1 VEHHLLGVAL
11 NRDLILIRRAE
22 ITFCWCVFL
31 PSFKLIT
38 AIQGFKK
45 KKKRLILSC
54 FQMNQLTKLDMLLD
68 SCVNNPHKDWL
79 TWSV

>member
-1 VEHHLLGVAL
+1 MEHHLLGVAL

-45 KKKRLILSC
+45 KKKKVDTVLFSNEPTDKIRHAVG
-54 FQMNQLTKLDMLLD
+54 LL
-68 SCVNNPHKDWL
+68 CQ
-79 TWSV
+79 